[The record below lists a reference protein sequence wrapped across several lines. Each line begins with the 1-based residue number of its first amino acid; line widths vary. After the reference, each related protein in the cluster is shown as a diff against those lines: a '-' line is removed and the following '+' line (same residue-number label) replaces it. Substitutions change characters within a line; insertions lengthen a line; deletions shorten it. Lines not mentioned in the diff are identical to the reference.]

1 MAQLLTALY
10 LLLMLAAGWRLYGI
24 GWSRP
29 VKAITAVAV
38 LLPLPMLLIVP
49 ALRHPEH
56 TYSDLL
62 RAIGLALLVCG
73 ALCLAGGMS
82 AAWARARRK

>member
-24 GWSRP
+24 SWSLA
-29 VKAITAVAV
+29 VKVVTALA
-38 LLPLPMLLIVP
+38 LILPLPLLLIVP
-49 ALRHPEH
+49 ALQHPEH
-56 TYSDLL
+56 NYSDLL
-62 RAIGLALLVCG
+62 RAIGLTLLVCG
-73 ALCLAGGMS
+73 LLCLLGGLS

>member
-29 VKAITAVAV
+29 LKAVTAIAL
-38 LLPLPMLLIVP
+38 LLPLPLLLLIP
-49 ALRHPEH
+49 ALQHPDRP
-56 TYSDLL
+56 YSDLL

-73 ALCLAGGMS
+73 ALCLLGGVS